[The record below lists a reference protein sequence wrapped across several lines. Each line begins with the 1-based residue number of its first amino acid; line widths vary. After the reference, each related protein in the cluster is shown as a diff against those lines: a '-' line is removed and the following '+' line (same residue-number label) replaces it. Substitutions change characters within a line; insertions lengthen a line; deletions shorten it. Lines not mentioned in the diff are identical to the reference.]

1 MSATSAA
8 PIFSLIDCNNFY
20 VSCERVFNARLVGK
34 PVVVL
39 SNNDGCVVARSNEAK
54 ALGITMGAP
63 LFKVQDLVDRYG
75 VEVFSSNYTLYGDM
89 SHRVIQT
96 LQEFTPEVEVYS
108 IDEAFMNLAG
118 VREKHLPELGQR
130 IREKVWRWTGIPVSV
145 GIAETK
151 TLAKLANRRAKHSTE
166 VQGVLDITHSSQRER
181 ILERT
186 PIEDIWGIGR
196 QYAKLLH
203 SRGIE
208 NALQFARADRRWVRR
223 ALTVVGARIHAELNG
238 VSCLPLESA
247 PRPRKSMTCS
257 RSFGE
262 LITTLEEMK
271 EAVALY
277 ITRAAERLR
286 NERLAASVVT
296 VFIET
301 SRFDP
306 EGERY
311 ANSATHELL
320 YPTDSTEELLGVALR
335 ATASLFRAG
344 YRYKKAGVM
353 LNVMK
358 PSDHLTRRMFHQDSW
373 ERSRRVSQ
381 AMDEINRKHGR
392 HTIRYGSV
400 ETDGKWQM
408 KAAHKSQRY
417 TTKLDELL
425 IVDVDKPLIQ

>member
-1 MSATSAA
+1 
-8 PIFSLIDCNNFY
+8 
-20 VSCERVFNARLVGK
+20 
-34 PVVVL
+34 
-39 SNNDGCVVARSNEAK
+39 VARSNEAK

-63 LFKVQDLVDRYG
+63 LFKVQDLVDRHN

-89 SHRVIQT
+89 SHRVMKT
-96 LQEFTPEVEVYS
+96 LEEFTPEVEVYS
-108 IDEAFMNLAG
+108 IDEAFMNLTG
-118 VREKHLPELGQR
+118 VKEKHLNEVGRR
-130 IREKVWRWTGIPVSV
+130 IKEKVWRWTGIPVSV

-151 TLAKLANRRAKHSTE
+151 TLAKLANRLAKHSTE
-166 VQGVLDITHSSQRER
+166 AQGVLDIANSPQREY
-181 ILERT
+181 ILEQT
-186 PIEDIWGIGR
+186 PVEDIWGIGR

-208 NALQFARADRRWVRR
+208 NALQFARTDRRWVRR

-238 VSCLPLESA
+238 VSCLPLEAA

-262 LITTLEEMK
+262 LITSLDEMK

-277 ITRAAERLR
+277 MTKAAERLR

-301 SRFDP
+301 SRFNP
-306 EGERY
+306 EEERY

-320 YPTDSTEELLGVALR
+320 YPTDSTEELLAVALR
-335 ATASLFRAG
+335 ATERLYRAG
-344 YRYKKAGVM
+344 FSYKKAGVM
-353 LNVMK
+353 LNGMK

-373 ERSRRVSQ
+373 ERSRRISQ
-381 AMDEINRKHGR
+381 AMDEINKRFGR

-400 ETDGKWQM
+400 ETDGRWGM
-408 KAAHKSQRY
+408 KAARKSPRY
-417 TTKLDELL
+417 TTNINELL
-425 IVDVDKPLIQ
+425 IVGMDNPIGSVVAN